1 MPSSSLY
8 HRLIEANAED
18 WQAYIGHRF
27 VRGIQNGTLPK
38 SAFRYYL
45 IQDYLFLIHFAR
57 AYALA
62 AYKAQDLEGIRAAAE
77 SLRIITEVEM
87 GLHIKFCQSWGLTE
101 SEMQSTPE
109 AVETMAYTRY
119 VLECGLAGDVL
130 DLHVAL
136 APCLCGYAEIGKWLA
151 SDPATQIEGN
161 PYREWI
167 EMYASDEYQSG
178 SAAAIEMLDRLF
190 EQRSGMGRMNDLI
203 RIFGQAT
210 RLESQFWQ
218 MGVDAAH

>member
-1 MPSSSLY
+1 MSNSSLY
-8 HRLIEANAED
+8 HQLIEANAEP
-18 WQAYIGHRF
+18 WQQYIGHSF
-27 VRGIQNGTLPK
+27 VLGIQDGTLPK

-62 AYKAQDLEGIRAAAE
+62 AYKAQDLQDIRAAAE

-87 GLHIKFCQSWGLTE
+87 SLHIKFCKEWGLTE
-101 SEMQSTPE
+101 SEMQHAPE

-130 DLHVAL
+130 DLQVAL

-151 SDPATQIEGN
+151 NDPATVIDGN

-167 EMYASDEYQSG
+167 EMYASDDYQSG
-178 SAAAIEMLDRLF
+178 SDAAIEMLDRLF
-190 EQRSGMGRMNDLI
+190 AQRAGLGRMDDLI

-218 MGVDAAH
+218 MGLDAAD

>member
-1 MPSSSLY
+1 MPTASLY
-8 HRLIEANAED
+8 HRLIDANAID
-18 WQAYIGHRF
+18 WQSYTAHPF
-27 VRGIQNGTLPK
+27 VLGIQNGSLPK
-38 SAFRYYL
+38 AAFRHYL

-57 AYALA
+57 AYALS
-62 AYKAQDLEGIRAAAE
+62 AYKAQSLQDIRAAAE

-87 GLHIKFCQSWGLTE
+87 GLHVKFCKAWGLTE
-101 SEMQSTPE
+101 SEMQSAPE

-119 VLECGLAGDVL
+119 VLECGLAGDGL
-130 DLHVAL
+130 DLQVAL

-151 SDPATQIEGN
+151 NDSTTQIEGN

-178 SAAAIEMLDRLF
+178 SDAAIEMLDRLF
-190 EQRSGMGRMNDLI
+190 EQRAGLGRMDDLI

-218 MGVDAAH
+218 MGLDAAD